1 MIPRSQD
8 PRGRP
13 AAAENDPD
21 QTSTMPAM
29 DLRAISPPKFPI
41 SNFQLA
47 QIGNEVILIGSSI
60 RGTPVPNK
68 DEMVIQ
74 NEPCLQ
80 IILSLSTTKDLA
92 KLLAKCVTDYEAQ
105 VGQIPTQ
112 SPIKI
117 RMPETK
123 A

>member
-8 PRGRP
+8 PHGRR
-13 AAAENDPD
+13 AVAENDPD
-21 QTSTMPAM
+21 QTSTMPAL
-29 DLRAISPPKFPI
+29 DLTANSPPKFPV

-47 QIGNEVILIGSSI
+47 QIGNEVILVGSSI

-74 NEPCLQ
+74 NEPSLQ
-80 IILSLSTTKDLA
+80 IILSLSATKDLA
-92 KLLAKCVTDYEAQ
+92 RLLTKCVTDYEAL
-105 VGQIPTQ
+105 VGQIPTR
-112 SPIKI
+112 PPVKI

>member
-21 QTSTMPAM
+21 QTSTMPAL

-47 QIGNEVILIGSSI
+47 QIGNEVILVGSSI

-74 NEPCLQ
+74 NEPSLQ

-92 KLLAKCVTDYEAQ
+92 RVLAKCVADYEAE

-112 SPIKI
+112 PQIKI

>member
-1 MIPRSQD
+1 MD
-8 PRGRP
+8 P
-13 AAAENDPD
+13 
-21 QTSTMPAM
+21 
-29 DLRAISPPKFPI
+29 RAISPPKFPV

-47 QIGNEVILIGSSI
+47 QIGNEIILIGSSI

-74 NEPCLQ
+74 NEPILQ

-112 SPIKI
+112 PPVKI
-117 RMPETK
+117 RMPE
-123 A
+123 ANA

>member
-13 AAAENDPD
+13 AAAKNDPD
-21 QTSTMPAM
+21 KTSTMPAL
-29 DLRAISPPKFPI
+29 DLGAISPPKFPV

-47 QIGNEVILIGSSI
+47 QIGNEVILVGSSI

-68 DEMVIQ
+68 DEMVVQ
-74 NEPCLQ
+74 NEPSLQ

-92 KLLAKCVTDYEAQ
+92 RVLAKCVADYEAE

-112 SPIKI
+112 PQIKI

>member
-29 DLRAISPPKFPI
+29 DLGAISPPKFPV

-47 QIGNEVILIGSSI
+47 QIGNEVILVGSSI

-68 DEMVIQ
+68 DEMVVQ
-74 NEPCLQ
+74 NEPSLQ

>member
-8 PRGRP
+8 TRGRSK
-13 AAAENDPD
+13 AAENEPD

-29 DLRAISPPKFPI
+29 DVRAISPPKFPV

-74 NEPCLQ
+74 NEPSLQ
-80 IILSLSTTKDLA
+80 IILSLATTKDLA
-92 KLLAKCVTDYEAQ
+92 KLLAKCVTDYEAHI
-105 VGQIPTQ
+105 GQIPTQ
-112 SPIKI
+112 PSIKI

>member
-8 PRGRP
+8 PGGRP
-13 AAAENDPD
+13 AAAQNDPD
-21 QTSTMPAM
+21 QTSKIPPM
-29 DLRAISPPKFPI
+29 DPRAISPPKFPV

-80 IILSLSTTKDLA
+80 IILSLSTTKVLA

>member
-21 QTSTMPAM
+21 QTSTMPAL
-29 DLRAISPPKFPI
+29 DLGAISPPKFPV

-47 QIGNEVILIGSSI
+47 QIGNEVILVGSSI

-68 DEMVIQ
+68 DEMVVQ
-74 NEPCLQ
+74 NEPSLQ

>member
-13 AAAENDPD
+13 AAAQNDPD
-21 QTSTMPAM
+21 QTSTIPTM
-29 DLRAISPPKFPI
+29 DPRAISPPKFPV

-47 QIGNEVILIGSSI
+47 QIGNEIILIGSSI

-74 NEPCLQ
+74 NEPILQ

-112 SPIKI
+112 PPVKI
-117 RMPETK
+117 RMPE
-123 A
+123 ANA